1 MRSQTHERRK
11 RNIFSLKLFSLSWTF
26 PRWKSH
32 SSFFFSET
40 ITFPLTFEERRE
52 REKEEK
58 RRRREKRERE
68 RRREKKNSRHA
79 GSRPD
84 RQDRRQRRNLHSL
97 RRVGHLCSISY
108 YTPALSL
115 LFLCS
120 SARNC
125 KRRRKKRCWK
135 VEKNAT
141 VLILVLSS
149 FRSSFAVVH
158 YHITIISVS
167 YYMPTVKP
175 FAFWREIFFS
185 LLSK

>member
-11 RNIFSLKLFSLSWTF
+11 GIFFPSNFSLSPELF
-26 PRWKSH
+26 LVENPIQV
-32 SSFFFSET
+32 FFFRNKNIS
-40 ITFPLTFEERRE
+40 IDLRRE
-52 REKEEK
+52 KRERK
-58 RRRREKRERE
+58 RRKEKKKRERE